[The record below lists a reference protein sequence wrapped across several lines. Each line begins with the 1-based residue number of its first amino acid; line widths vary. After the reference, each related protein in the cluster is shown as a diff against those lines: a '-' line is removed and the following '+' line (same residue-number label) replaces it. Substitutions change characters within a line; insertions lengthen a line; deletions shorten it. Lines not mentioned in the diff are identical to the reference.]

1 MSVIYFYK
9 MTLYFFTLF
18 SHWKGRQMSKKSVFR
33 HQYKEALKAQT
44 HFGESKHKDKLQERE
59 KYRKENLPAP
69 KAIRGIY
76 STKTLKDYSFVCD
89 QYIDWVLKNYRK
101 EVKNY
106 ADTQKYAAEWL
117 QLKEDAGLS
126 AWSLHLYGSA
136 LAASYGG
143 ISKNDL
149 GYSFPARE
157 RRNVT
162 RNRNDD
168 MSGEYRT
175 ERQRNAYKMLKAC
188 GCRRMEALRLRKRD
202 FREQIVD
209 GKTTGLLEV
218 YKRGKGGI
226 ERWCL
231 VNPNYTTFVQD
242 FLKTAKSY
250 SYGGEQDRLFEKND
264 ITKGGI
270 HSARAIYAADL
281 YRYFEEQG
289 TYTTGDI
296 YYMRKDCYGYSYD
309 KGILEQISYN
319 LQHSRTGIV
328 ASAYLYLLRQ

>member
-1 MSVIYFYK
+1 
-9 MTLYFFTLF
+9 
-18 SHWKGRQMSKKSVFR
+18 MSKKSVFK

-59 KYRKENLPAP
+59 KCRKENLPAP

-106 ADTQKYAAEWL
+106 ADTQEYAAEWL

-188 GCRRMEALRLRKRD
+188 GCRRMEALRLRKSD

-209 GKTTGLLEV
+209 GKKTGLLEV

-250 SYGGEQDRLFEKND
+250 AYGGEQDRLFEKND
-264 ITKGGI
+264 IAKGGI

>member
-1 MSVIYFYK
+1 
-9 MTLYFFTLF
+9 
-18 SHWKGRQMSKKSVFR
+18 MSKKSVFK
-33 HQYKEALKAQT
+33 HQYKEALKSQI
-44 HFGESKHKDKLQERE
+44 HFGESKHQDKLQERE
-59 KYRKENLPAP
+59 KCRRENLPAP
-69 KAIRGIY
+69 KSIKGIY

-89 QYIDWVLKNYRK
+89 QFIDWVLMNHRK
-101 EVKNY
+101 EVKTY

-117 QLKEDAGLS
+117 QMKENAGLS

-162 RNRNDD
+162 RNRNDN

-188 GCRRMEALRLRKRD
+188 GCRRLEALRLRKSD
-202 FREQIVD
+202 FREQIIN
-209 GKTTGLLEV
+209 GEKTGLLEV

-250 SYGGEQDRLFEKND
+250 SFGGEHDRLFEKND

-289 TYTTGDI
+289 TYTTGKL
-296 YYMRKDCYGYSYD
+296 YHMRKECYGYSYD
-309 KGILEQISYN
+309 KGILAEISYN